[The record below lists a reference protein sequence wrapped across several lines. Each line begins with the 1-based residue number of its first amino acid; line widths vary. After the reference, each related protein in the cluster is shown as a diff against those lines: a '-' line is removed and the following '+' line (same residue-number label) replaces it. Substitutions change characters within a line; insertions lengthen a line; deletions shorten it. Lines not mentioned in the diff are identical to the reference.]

1 MSGPRYRVAFRRR
14 RINLTDYQMR
24 KSMILSGK
32 LRLIVRLSSKYLYI
46 QLAEPSELGDNVL
59 AFVCSKE
66 LGKFGWKAS
75 SCNTSAAYL
84 SGLLIGKRA
93 LDLGIKEAIL
103 DIGLR
108 RPSIGARV
116 FAVLKGVTDVGL
128 SVPYNE
134 KILPSDERIAGEH
147 IASYAKKL
155 LEEDQQKYGR
165 IFSYHLSQGLK
176 PESLPDHF
184 RIVKNNIIKGE

>member
-1 MSGPRYRVAFRRR
+1 
-14 RINLTDYQMR
+14 
-24 KSMILSGK
+24 MILSGK

-116 FAVLKGVTDVGL
+116 FAVLKGVTDAGL

-134 KILPSDERIAGEH
+134 KILPSDERIASEH